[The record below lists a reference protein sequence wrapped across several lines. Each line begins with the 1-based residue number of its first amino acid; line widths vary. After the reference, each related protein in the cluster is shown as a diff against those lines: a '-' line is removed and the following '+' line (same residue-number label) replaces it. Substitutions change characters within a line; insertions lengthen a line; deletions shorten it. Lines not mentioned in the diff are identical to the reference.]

1 MNRNEFDSMVAT
13 LIALNNEP
21 HKEIGW
27 IEQTA
32 IIDAVDFMLAARP
45 AIERILSIVDDMG
58 SFRKDICEEAIK
70 AHDERIAEARSNVY
84 TATSLEEKLE
94 RIQEQ
99 RELEKT
105 RSQMRSRLFE
115 LIEDGG
121 AYANDPLPRCELLAL
136 VNPLRRILSE
146 DDSEGDTVT
155 LYTPTPAK
163 EASGE

>member
-13 LIALNNEP
+13 LIALNNQP
-21 HKEIGW
+21 HKGIGW

-58 SFRKDICEEAIK
+58 SFRKDLCEESIK
-70 AHDERIAEARSNVY
+70 AHDLRIKEARSKIYVAK
-84 TATSLEEKLE
+84 TLEEKLVRMRE
-94 RIQEQ
+94 T

-105 RSQMRSRLFE
+105 RSQVRSRLFE

-121 AYANDPLPRCELLAL
+121 VYANDPLPRCELLAL

-146 DDSEGDTVT
+146 DDLDGDTVT